1 MRILEKKL
9 RREVGD
15 IKLLV
20 ESLDDLWHL
29 KYIIEPGDL
38 IHALTYRR
46 VEEATD
52 KIRSEK
58 REKKPVY
65 LAIRVEEVEFHKFSN
80 RLRIHGIIEEGE
92 DSGSYH
98 TLNIEPGS
106 DLTVSKSWQTDQ
118 LDRLRDAVEAS
129 SRLNVVVLTI
139 EEGHAACGK
148 LREFGVEELFTY
160 AGSRRKGDYADKK
173 GGGFFAE
180 VVDRLKRIQIE
191 MDLLIVAGPGFVK
204 DDFVSHLKAQ
214 YQELG
219 SKLIVVDT
227 QSTGPSGYQEVLR
240 KGKSG
245 VLEIASSFR
254 IAEEAELIE
263 ELLREI
269 SVEGKAGYG
278 FDEVRGK
285 AEIGAVRTLLI
296 LDELLREER
305 IGGDKELDELIGLVE
320 NTGGRVVIF
329 SSEFE
334 PGKRLKG
341 LGGVGAVLRY

>member
-1 MRILEKKL
+1 MQILAKKL
-9 RREVGD
+9 KRREGSV
-15 IKLLV
+15 KLLV

-29 KYIIEPGDL
+29 KYIVEPGDI

-46 VEEATD
+46 VEEASD

-65 LAIRVEEVEFHKFSN
+65 LAIRVEEVEFHRFSN
-80 RLRIHGIIEEGE
+80 RLRIHGIIEEGM
-92 DSGSYH
+92 DTGSYH

-106 DLTVSKSWQTDQ
+106 ELTVSKSWHEDQ
-118 LDRLRDAVEAS
+118 LERLESAVERGS
-129 SRLNVVVLTI
+129 GMSVLVLTI
-139 EEGHAACGK
+139 EEGYAACGR
-148 LREFGVEELFTY
+148 LREFGVEELFTCS
-160 AGSRRKGDYADKK
+160 GSRGKRGGTDKD
-173 GGGFFAE
+173 FFSI
-180 VVDRLKRIQIE
+180 VIDHLKRVPIE
-191 MDLLIVAGPGFVK
+191 ADLIVVAGPGFVK
-204 DDFVSHLKAQ
+204 NEFVSRLREQ
-214 YQELG
+214 SQEIS

-263 ELLREI
+263 VLLREI
-269 SVEGKAGYG
+269 ALERKAAYG
-278 FDEVRGK
+278 FDEVWSK
-285 AEIGAVRTLLI
+285 AEIGAVKILLL
-296 LDELLREER
+296 LDEVLRESRMEGER
-305 IGGDKELDELIGLVE
+305 KLEELIKLVE
-320 NTGGRVVIF
+320 DAGGRVVIF

-334 PGKRLKG
+334 PGKQLKG